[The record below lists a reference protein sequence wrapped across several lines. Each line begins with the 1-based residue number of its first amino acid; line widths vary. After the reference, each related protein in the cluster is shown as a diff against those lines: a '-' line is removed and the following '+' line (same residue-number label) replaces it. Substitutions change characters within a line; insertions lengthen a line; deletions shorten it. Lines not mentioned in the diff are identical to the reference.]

1 MSIRMDKR
9 THKSQFNY
17 TGNNADDHT
26 LSLTARDLEIF
37 RLLDPEFRF
46 HYLPSNWV
54 HAFTSGDELR
64 LSKRLARLARDP
76 HKFLERRQDWYKHSV
91 YSRTTRA
98 DRHLG
103 ERRVRDRDPFAHR
116 LLQDLV
122 QASIEI
128 AVPADPLLR
137 IVHWHELAT
146 SGKIPNPT
154 IESAEPNSIALRSG
168 KLIPDGKPFAIVS
181 GGLWRFVLGKEIDRG
196 TEPLVGAGA
205 RRSIRQKFTA
215 YAECFEHR
223 LYTTHYGFP
232 NAVVLFVTTSE
243 MRMKNMMQLCDDV
256 IGPCSFLAF
265 AHTKDWAIESRFPSP
280 TGDLCG
286 SFERVGHPPL
296 QLTKF

>member
-9 THKSQFNY
+9 THKSQFKY
-17 TGNNADDHT
+17 SGDDADDCT
-26 LSLTARDLEIF
+26 LSLTERDLEIF
-37 RLLDPEFRF
+37 RLLDPEHRF

-54 HAFTSGDELR
+54 HAYIAGDELR
-64 LSKRLARLARDP
+64 LSKRLARLAREP
-76 HKFLERRQDWYKHSV
+76 HKFLERRQDWYKHAV
-91 YSRTTRA
+91 YSRTTKA

-128 AVPADPLLR
+128 GAATDQQLR
-137 IVHWHELAT
+137 MAHWHELAT
-146 SGKIPNPT
+146 SGKIPKAT
-154 IESAEPNSIALRSG
+154 IESLEPNAISLRSS
-168 KLIPDGKPFAIVS
+168 KLLPDGKPFAIVS

-196 TEPLVGAGA
+196 TEPLVGAHA

-243 MRMKNMMQLCDDV
+243 MRMNNMMQLCDDV

-286 SFERVGHPPL
+286 SFKRVGHPSL
-296 QLTKF
+296 RLTKF